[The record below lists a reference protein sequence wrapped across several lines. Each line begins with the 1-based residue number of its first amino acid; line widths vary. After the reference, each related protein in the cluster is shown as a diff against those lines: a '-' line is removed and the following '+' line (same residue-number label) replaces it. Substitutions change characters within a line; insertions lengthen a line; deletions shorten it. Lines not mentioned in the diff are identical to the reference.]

1 MLATKHSCDLVVIG
15 GGATGIG
22 VVRDAAMRGLS
33 AILVERVDLAQG
45 TTGRYH
51 GLLHSGGRYVVSDPH
66 SATECAEENAILKRI
81 HPDAVECTGG
91 LFVAVDGDDEDYP
104 ARFIAGATET
114 GVPFEEIAVAE
125 ALRREPRL
133 NPSIFSAIAV
143 EDGTVDG
150 WRMVWGAAESAVAY
164 GAKVLTYHRVTGIE
178 VRDGA
183 VAGVVCH
190 ADKLD
195 QDVHIECR
203 AVVNAAGPWAGKIAE
218 LAGERD
224 VEVVPGRGIMIAM
237 NHRLVNSVVNRLVY
251 PADGDILVPVHTVS
265 IIGTTD
271 VRAED
276 PDHLVVERDEVQ
288 QMLDSGEA
296 LVPGFRKAR
305 ALHVWAGARPLLKDR
320 RVSADD
326 TRHMSRKMSAVT
338 HDVRGLVTVAGGK
351 LTTYRLMAER
361 VVDTVCEI
369 LGEERECRTAQESV
383 ASGRNY
389 EVTHRLDGVER
400 AKKADHGLPDSD
412 PVICECE
419 LVTRSMITDLLERQP
434 DATFDDLRRQLRI
447 GMGPCQGGF
456 CASRT
461 AGIAHEAGCWSAAQA
476 TELLRLFL
484 KNRWSGIFPI
494 LNGAQAREASLDDWI
509 YRCMYDMDS
518 LPVTP
523 LPAGAELVSA
533 TRFPARE
540 MAGSPQP
547 GGSCASGAA
556 PAEEEPAAHAASAAP
571 GRPQAA
577 APQASSATPSAS
589 GKEASR

>member
-15 GGATGIG
+15 GGATGVG

-265 IIGTTD
+265 LI
-271 VRAED
+271 
-276 PDHLVVERDEVQ
+276 
-288 QMLDSGEA
+288 
-296 LVPGFRKAR
+296 
-305 ALHVWAGARPLLKDR
+305 LKDR

-369 LGEERECRTAQESV
+369 LGEERECRTAQEPV

-577 APQASSATPSAS
+577 APQASSATPSVS